1 MHSPHANFPP
11 PQLNET
17 YLSTP
22 QNVFQ
27 YNSHYHPHHYI
38 WKYFMVLQL
47 TLQVLGKT
55 WVVKHKLSGSSHYK
69 HICCKACRLLN
80 LIRHIVS
87 PLKKRLYNSLV
98 RSNSTYCSQL
108 WRPQLVRTLW
118 LKWVTKWFQRCLWRK
133 DLTKMR
139 DLTKM
144 KDKNIKFWK
153 FSLNRHTNGKLWA

>member
-1 MHSPHANFPP
+1 MHNPHASFPLHSWMKLIS
-11 PQLNET
+11 Q
-17 YLSTP
+17 
-22 QNVFQ
+22 
-27 YNSHYHPHHYI
+27 HPKMCFSIILIIILTTIYENTLL
-38 WKYFMVLQL
+38 MVLQL
-47 TLQVLGKT
+47 TLQILGKT
-55 WVVKHKLSGSSHYK
+55 WVVNHKFTWSSHYN

-98 RSNSTYCSQL
+98 RSNSTYRSQL

-139 DLTKM
+139 D
-144 KDKNIKFWK
+144 KNIKFWK
-153 FSLNRHTNGKLWA
+153 FSLNRHTNGKLWV